1 MLKFG
6 FMANSEC
13 VVQGGQPIVALERR
27 NLGRSSRTVA
37 LRDAGII
44 ADRAR
49 GLTWPTIAMKYKLT
63 VRGCQKIAQSWR
75 DDGLGDDVIDPIA
88 EARALLDLL
97 AQAVED
103 YAALEERTKHDGV
116 RIAATRRKIDA
127 ALTRFELLQ
136 ALGIV
141 PHPRAIAAER
151 EIQQMF
157 GEFAELARSFD
168 LPDDFLGALLE
179 LADRKLVP
187 APRRL
192 EAA

>member
-1 MLKFG
+1 
-6 FMANSEC
+6 
-13 VVQGGQPIVALERR
+13 VALERK

-49 GLTWPTIAMKYKLT
+49 GLT
-63 VRGCQKIAQSWR
+63 VRGCQKIARSWR

-103 YAALEERTKHDGV
+103 YAALEERTKHDGI

-141 PHPRAIAAER
+141 RRPRSITAER
-151 EIQQMF
+151 EIQQVF
-157 GEFAELARSFD
+157 LDFADLAREFE
-168 LPDDFLGALLE
+168 LPEDYLHALLE
-179 LADRKLVP
+179 FVERRATEPGRPV
-187 APRRL
+187 RL